1 MTAGKRLL
9 YLSLETPREGQAT
22 YTHVHEIIRGLRK
35 IGWSVDLKA
44 TSRGGASSG
53 SSHLARLMDYVRVQW
68 QAALRIKNY
77 DAVFMRA
84 HFAAMP
90 LSVWARLR
98 GIPVFQEINGLP
110 ADILVTYRWLR
121 WIGPLIRWLYR
132 NQMQMASHV
141 FVVTEGLRG
150 WALAEAGHDRVSVV
164 TNGADIDLFKP
175 DGERPTEPARYIAFV
190 GGLTAW
196 HGIATMIAATKEPAW
211 PEGVTLII
219 IGDGVERDQLKDAAA
234 HPRVRW
240 LGRRTPKEVASYL
253 RSAIA
258 ALSITED
265 SAGHLNTGVAPLK
278 LFEAMASG
286 VPVIVTDLPFQG
298 EVVRAH
304 ETGIV
309 IPMAS
314 PADLAQAAAALA
326 DNPDLASQ
334 RGRNGRNYVER
345 YASWQSRAEEISVV
359 LAQAVGL
366 SAGRDRGDPSCG
378 G

>member
-1 MTAGKRLL
+1 MIPSPRLL

-35 IGWSVDLKA
+35 IGWSVDLLA
-44 TSRGGASSG
+44 TSQGGASSG
-53 SSHLARLMDYVRVQW
+53 SSYLARLMDYVRVQW
-68 QAALRIKNY
+68 QAARRLKSY

-90 LSVWARLR
+90 LSAWAKLK
-98 GIPVFQEINGLP
+98 GVPVFQEINGLP

-121 WIGPLIRWLYR
+121 CIGPLIRWLYR
-132 NQMQMASHV
+132 SQMQMAAHV

-150 WALAEAGHDRVSVV
+150 WAVAEAAHERISVV
-164 TNGADIDLFKP
+164 TNGADINLFTP
-175 DGERPTEPARYIAFV
+175 EGPRPAEPARYIAFV

-196 HGIATMIAATKEPAW
+196 HGIATMIAATHEPAW
-211 PEGVTLII
+211 PEGVMLVI
-219 IGDGVERDQLKDAAA
+219 IGDGVERDRLKDAAA

-240 LGRRTPKEVASYL
+240 LGRRPPVEVASYL
-253 RSAIA
+253 RGAIA
-258 ALSITED
+258 ALSVTED
-265 SAGHLNTGVAPLK
+265 SAGHLKTGVAPLK

-298 EVVRAH
+298 EVVREY

-314 PADLAQAAAALA
+314 PADLAQAAATLA
-326 DNPDLASQ
+326 GNADLAGR
-334 RGRNGRNYVER
+334 RGRNGRSYVER
-345 YASWQSRAEEISVV
+345 FASWQSRAEEIADQMISFT
-359 LAQAVGL
+359 
-366 SAGRDRGDPSCG
+366 R
-378 G
+378 